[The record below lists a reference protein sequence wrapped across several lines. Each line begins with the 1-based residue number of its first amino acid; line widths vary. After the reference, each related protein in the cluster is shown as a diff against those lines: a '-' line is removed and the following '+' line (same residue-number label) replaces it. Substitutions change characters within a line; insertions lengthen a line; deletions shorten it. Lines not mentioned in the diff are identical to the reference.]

1 MNLSEPARVV
11 WGEDVPFEVPHQP
24 LWRFLSERSPVPK
37 WEGRTGESPK
47 VFICHSA
54 KNTVETHLASDLAR
68 EQGGFLVGSPY
79 ADLAN
84 REVYVDI
91 SAAIPAIGAFGT
103 AGHWKL
109 TREALAYASRILETR
124 YAEKMVV
131 GWYHSHPGLGAFFSG
146 TDHHTQRM
154 FYPNAWN
161 VALVCDPRPATRAS
175 AERGRG
181 EGVTS
186 SVAWFIGARADPLLT
201 VREYSRCHRAGSQI
215 RA

>member
-11 WGEDVPFEVPHQP
+11 WGEDVPFKVPHQP
-24 LWRFLSERSPVPK
+24 LWRFLSEKGPVLR
-37 WEGRTGESPK
+37 WEGGIGNSRK

-54 KNTVETHLASDLAR
+54 IHTVENHLRSDVTR

-91 SAAIPAIGAFGT
+91 SAAIPAIGAIGT

-109 TREALAYASRILETR
+109 TREALAYASCILEMR
-124 YAEKMVV
+124 YAKKMVV

-201 VREYSRCHRAGSQI
+201 VREYSLCHRAGSQI

>member
-1 MNLSEPARVV
+1 MKLSEPARVV

-47 VFICHSA
+47 VFICSSA
-54 KNTVETHLASDLAR
+54 KNIVETHLASDLAR

-91 SAAIPAIGAFGT
+91 SGAIPAIGAIGT

-146 TDHHTQRM
+146 TDHHTQKL
-154 FYPNAWN
+154 FYPNHWN
-161 VALVCDPRPATRAS
+161 VALVCDPRRATHAS
-175 AERGRG
+175 VHSGFSC
-181 EGVTS
+181 VD
-186 SVAWFIGARADPLLT
+186 AWFIGANADRIWG
-201 VREYSRCHRAGSQI
+201 VREYSRCHWAGSPI